1 MRLFKWLVLCGLAA
15 IPLLVGLLWLD
26 HNRETSLPAPTGP
39 IAVGRLL
46 YDWVDDKT
54 VDGRAP
60 QPGAK
65 RELLAWIW
73 YPAAPGGSAAVDDYV
88 PSSVRGPASPAS
100 GGLIFRALTS
110 LFELT
115 RRDLSKVRDHSFR
128 DAVVSPR
135 QQAYPVVFLRA
146 GGTRE
151 VMAYSTLAE
160 DLASHGYVV
169 VGLDAPYRTWRV
181 VFPDGRV
188 MERSPENNLDLV
200 DGEELVDLATK
211 LTNTW
216 SADMGFA
223 LDQLERLNGSDPS
236 GKFTGRLDMQHV
248 GAFGHSIGGA
258 QALQFC
264 HDNSRCKA
272 SIDVDGLPFG
282 SVVREGLSQPVMFL
296 LSDHSGESG
305 SESREAAA
313 NFGALFNR
321 LPSDRWTELIIR
333 GANHF
338 MFSDDAIL
346 RSPPLMR
353 VLRIANVVKIDGAR
367 QVAVAEHFIRTFFD
381 VHLKG
386 APASELRAQAE
397 YPEVQFL
404 H

>member
-1 MRLFKWLVLCGLAA
+1 MR
-15 IPLLVGLLWLD
+15 
-26 HNRETSLPAPTGP
+26 
-39 IAVGRLL
+39 
-46 YDWVDDKT
+46 
-54 VDGRAP
+54 
-60 QPGAK
+60 
-65 RELLAWIW
+65 
-73 YPAAPGGSAAVDDYV
+73 
-88 PSSVRGPASPAS
+88 
-100 GGLIFRALTS
+100 
-110 LFELT
+110 
-115 RRDLSKVRDHSFR
+115 
-128 DAVVSPR
+128 
-135 QQAYPVVFLRA
+135 
-146 GGTRE
+146 
-151 VMAYSTLAE
+151 
-160 DLASHGYVV
+160 
-169 VGLDAPYRTWRV
+169 
-181 VFPDGRV
+181 
-188 MERSPENNLDLV
+188 
-200 DGEELVDLATK
+200 
-211 LTNTW
+211 
-216 SADMGFA
+216 FA
-223 LDQLERLNGSDPS
+223 LDQVERLNASDPT

-272 SIDVDGLPFG
+272 SIDIDGLPFG

-305 SESREAAA
+305 SESRDAAA

-381 VHLKG
+381 VALKG

>member
-1 MRLFKWLVLCGLAA
+1 MRAIKWLVFCGLAA

-54 VDGRAP
+54 IDARAP

-88 PSSVRGPASPAS
+88 PSSVRGPDSPAR

-115 RRDLSKVRDHSFR
+115 RRDLSKVRGHSFR

-135 QQAYPVVFLRA
+135 QQSYPVVFLRA

-169 VGLDAPYRTWRV
+169 VGLDAPYRTWRI

-223 LDQLERLNGSDPS
+223 LDQLERLNASDPS
-236 GKFTGRLDMQHV
+236 GRFTGRLDMQHV

-264 HDNSRCKA
+264 HDDSRCKA
-272 SIDVDGLPFG
+272 CIDVDGLPFG

-296 LSDHSGESG
+296 LSDHNGESG
-305 SESREAAA
+305 SEAHEAAA

-367 QVAVAEHFIRTFFD
+367 QVAVAEHCIRTFFD

-386 APASELRAQAE
+386 APASELHAQAE